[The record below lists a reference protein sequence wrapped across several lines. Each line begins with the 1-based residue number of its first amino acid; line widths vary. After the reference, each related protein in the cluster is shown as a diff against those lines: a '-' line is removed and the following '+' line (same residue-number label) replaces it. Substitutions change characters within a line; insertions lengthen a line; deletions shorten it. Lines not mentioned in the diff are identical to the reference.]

1 MQINITQFV
10 LVKIPRNM
18 GFFRDVDSS
27 HLLATG
33 IRAKLLTNI
42 EEDKDFDEKL
52 KNTMEGGDGPK
63 LSLGQ
68 LLRKLKESQ
77 R

>member
-18 GFFRDVDSS
+18 GFFRDVDNT

-33 IRAKLLTNI
+33 LRAKLLSTV
-42 EEDKDFDEKL
+42 EEDPDFDEKL

-63 LSLGQ
+63 LSLG
-68 LLRKLKESQ
+68 
-77 R
+77 